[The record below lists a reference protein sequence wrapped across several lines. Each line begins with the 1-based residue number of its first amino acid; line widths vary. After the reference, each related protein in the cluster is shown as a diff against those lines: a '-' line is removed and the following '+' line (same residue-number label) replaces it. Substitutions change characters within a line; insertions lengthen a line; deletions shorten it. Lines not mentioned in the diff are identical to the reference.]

1 MQGKRY
7 ALPNTRIMLHHPSGS
22 ARGQA
27 SDIHNEARELMRL
40 RNYVNRVLSQATGKP
55 IEKVHILAP
64 VSYTCSRGPHAPSQ
78 GNLQTSKSRGIPSL
92 PWMHAFQPLQA
103 LPQHLQRRLSQCK
116 ACLRHDRQQHALV
129 AVSDGPPRLEAF
141 SCMSCV

>member
-27 SDIHNEARELMRL
+27 SDIHSEARELMRL

-55 IEKVHILAP
+55 IEKVSTGELPCICNGE
-64 VSYTCSRGPHAPSQ
+64 CSSCRTLHLFAKIRTPAYIDSPRIMS
-78 GNLQTSKSRGIPSL
+78 TS
-92 PWMHAFQPLQA
+92 PLT
-103 LPQHLQRRLSQCK
+103 
-116 ACLRHDRQQHALV
+116 
-129 AVSDGPPRLEAF
+129 
-141 SCMSCV
+141 

>member
-40 RNYVNRVLSQATGKP
+40 RNYVNKVLCQATSKP
-55 IEKVHILAP
+55 IEKVALQHARFCHADNLWHMSALA
-64 VSYTCSRGPHAPSQ
+64 CMM
-78 GNLQTSKSRGIPSL
+78 SK
-92 PWMHAFQPLQA
+92 A
-103 LPQHLQRRLSQCK
+103 LWVG
-116 ACLRHDRQQHALV
+116 CLR
-129 AVSDGPPRLEAF
+129 
-141 SCMSCV
+141 

>member
-55 IEKVHILAP
+55 IEKVMFLPQSPIGTLEVHLHLGQGKLQNLKF
-64 VSYTCSRGPHAPSQ
+64 RG
-78 GNLQTSKSRGIPSL
+78 LPSL
-92 PWMHAFQPLQA
+92 PGMHAFQRLQA
-103 LPQHLQRRLSQCK
+103 LPQHLQSRLSQCK
-116 ACLRHDRQQHALV
+116 ACMRHER
-129 AVSDGPPRLEAF
+129 
-141 SCMSCV
+141 